1 MGRMLT
7 ITNSKE
13 SSLGVK
19 KRGIKRDFAIGQNTI
34 KYVVISIFT
43 VLALAYLTQATEGAN
58 RSLKLQDINSK
69 KTEMELKKERLQIE
83 KVRLQSLQ
91 QIDQNIE
98 KPVMEPVSK
107 VNHLDK
113 NNHDLAAVN

>member
-13 SSLGVK
+13 SNLGIK
-19 KRGIKRDFAIGQNTI
+19 KRSMKREVAVGNNAIKFIAVAVFAT
-34 KYVVISIFT
+34 
-43 VLALAYLTQATEGAN
+43 LALIYLTQATEGAN
-58 RSLKLQDINSK
+58 RSLRVRDITDK
-69 KTEMELKKERLQIE
+69 KAELELKKERLEVE

-98 KPVMEPVSK
+98 KPTMEPVSK
-107 VNHLDK
+107 VDHL
-113 NNHDLAAVN
+113 NSESADLAAR

>member
-69 KTEMELKKERLQIE
+69 KTEMELKKERLEIE